1 MSSDIISKAS
11 YNDMLDDLGPLKG
24 MPWQRFNNF
33 CRVIRQGAV
42 SRGRAIPT
50 RASVMHAVLDLVNAL
65 TVESLNTLID
75 ECVQK
80 REAED
85 ARRRGTRTRGLTKK
99 ETRRWSGR

>member
-1 MSSDIISKAS
+1 MSQDIISKAN
-11 YNDMLDDLGPLKG
+11 YNDMLDDLGPLTG
-24 MPWQRFNNF
+24 MPWRRFNNF

-42 SRGRAIPT
+42 SRGRSLPT
-50 RASVMHAVLDLVNAL
+50 RASVMNAVLDLVNAL

-80 REAED
+80 REDED